1 MLLKIQLADIFKALR
16 LDDYRDKK
24 IAREALEICLS
35 FLVYIPVG
43 GEFNTSTISFK
54 KLSDDIIHME
64 STIDPK
70 EILNSLETKKLVNYN
85 IVDLLI

>member
-1 MLLKIQLADIFKALR
+1 MKIQLTDIFKALR
-16 LDDYRDKK
+16 LEDYRDKK

-64 STIDPK
+64 SIVDS
-70 EILNSLETKKLVNYN
+70 EEVLNSLEIKKLVNYD